1 MMDLNLSDKDL
12 ESLQDIL
19 IETLGVARDQLRPE
33 ADLQRDL
40 GADSLTMIEIGMAV
54 EERFHLSIPD
64 ERLEPVATVGDV
76 YELAASLLSQ

>member
-76 YELAASLLSQ
+76 YELAASLLSH

>member
-1 MMDLNLSDKDL
+1 MDLNLSDKDL

-64 ERLEPVATVGDV
+64 ERLEPVITVGDV